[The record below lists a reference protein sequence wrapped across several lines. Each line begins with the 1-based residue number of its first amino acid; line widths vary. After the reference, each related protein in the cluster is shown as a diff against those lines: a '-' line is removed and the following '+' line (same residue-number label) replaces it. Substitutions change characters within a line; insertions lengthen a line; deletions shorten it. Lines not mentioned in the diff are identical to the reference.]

1 EGLSGGPPMRTVFY
15 VAEEDPAKAEAIIL
29 RRRLRSI
36 WCYSLNAIIAERGGL
51 PRRKAMEWFTQ
62 KTPICLRRASPSVSA
77 GSLVK
82 KLTKMDQRV
91 FCRNLLRH
99 ILNFVSRVIPSI
111 ASRMFDTQERDN
123 KARNVL
129 GVGEPINIS
138 AVRRLERDA
147 HARL

>member
-1 EGLSGGPPMRTVFY
+1 
-15 VAEEDPAKAEAIIL
+15 
-29 RRRLRSI
+29 
-36 WCYSLNAIIAERGGL
+36 
-51 PRRKAMEWFTQ
+51 MEWFTQ
-62 KTPICLRRASPSVSA
+62 KTSIRLRRASSRVSA

-111 ASRMFDTQERDN
+111 ASRMFDTRKRDN

-138 AVRRLERDA
+138 AVRRLECDA
-147 HARL
+147 HARLGHDGVKVAYSWMLHRTSAWLCKSFSAPEEDLPNCVSQEAESPNQEQTFL